1 MWKKILA
8 TVLVLIILSAGAAFA
23 AGKQDVSAN
32 VDAIAAKTHPDQ
44 RLHPDNPET
53 GNKEFKAVELLTKTL
68 QDNGFKVETGVAGL
82 KTAFVATYAN
92 TSGRPRHRL
101 PLRIRRPRQTR
112 PRLRPQHHRRR
123 RRRRRIALAKASA
136 TSPPPSSSTAPPPKK
151 PPAAN
156 CPGRR
161 RPLRQARRRP
171 HDPPRRAPPRAKSLA
186 LNLIDFTFEG
196 KAPMP
201 PPRPKR
207 HQRPRRRHDA
217 LKRHRILREHVR
229 SDVRIHGIVT
239 DGGAA
244 ANIVPERASARFY
257 VRSATAT
264 TSTPSSSASQR
275 SQRRGHDHGT
285 KVTIKQIKAYDNK
298 VILESLSELLLEN
311 AKALGAKQILP
322 PPESTAST
330 DFGSVTYRVPGAEL
344 GIAFVPVGTPGHSQA
359 YVQAGTTP
367 AGHEAVITAAK
378 VLAASGYDLITNPE
392 LLQKSKPNSPPTKT
406 PQNNNPLAPAE
417 KFSPRRRTRRT
428 PRLRQHQPPH
438 LQRHAPPSPRKG

>member
-23 AGKQDVSAN
+23 AGKQDVFAN
-32 VDAIAAKTHPDQ
+32 VDAMQQKLIQINDFIH
-44 RLHPDNPET
+44 DNPET

-92 TSGRPRHRL
+92 KSGGPVIGFLCEYDALDKLGHGCGHN
-101 PLRIRRPRQTR
+101 IIAAAGVGAG
-112 PRLRPQHHRRR
+112 
-123 RRRRRIALAKASA
+123 IALAKSLGDIPA
-136 TSPPPSSSTAPPPKK
+136 TIVVYGT
-151 PPAAN
+151 PAEETTSGKLPMVAAGLFDRLDVALMTH
-156 CPGRR
+156 PGDRTTVG
-161 RPLRQARRRP
+161 
-171 HDPPRRAPPRAKSLA
+171 AKSLA

-196 KAPMP
+196 KASHAAASPE
-201 PPRPKR
+201 KGIS
-207 HQRPRRRHDA
+207 A
-217 LKRHRILREHVR
+217 LDGVMMLFNGIEYMREHVR

-257 VRSATAT
+257 VRSADRNYLDTVVERVHNVANGAAMIT
-264 TSTPSSSASQR
+264 
-275 SQRRGHDHGT
+275 GT

-392 LLQKSKPNSPPTKT
+392 LLQKVKAEFAATKT
-406 PQNNNPLAPAE
+406 PQN
-417 KFSPRRRTRRT
+417 K
-428 PRLRQHQPPH
+428 
-438 LQRHAPPSPRKG
+438 